1 MEQVPIIF
9 NLDEV
14 AKMLCVS
21 PRTVTR
27 YCEDG
32 LMTFR
37 QAKQNGR
44 LMFTADD
51 INEFLELTKKG
62 NKNDQ

>member
-1 MEQVPIIF
+1 MEHVPIVF
-9 NLDEV
+9 TVDEV

-21 PRTVTR
+21 SRTVTR

-32 LMTFR
+32 LITFR
-37 QAKQNGR
+37 QARTNGR

-62 NKNDQ
+62 QKND